1 MDDSA
6 AAPGPDLDVQASSIA
21 GIRILT
27 VRGALDLSTAPVLTA
42 AIADSL
48 HDPYTAIVVDLSE
61 LDFLASAGMTVLLE
75 GHGAAGDVGKE
86 LGVVADGP
94 GTSRPMKMMGVDQV
108 VRVYADLDAALTHLR

>member
-1 MDDSA
+1 MQPSTK
-6 AAPGPDLDVQASSIA
+6 A

-27 VRGALDLSTAPVLTA
+27 VRGALDLSTAPVLSA

-61 LDFLASAGMTVLLE
+61 LEFLASAGMTVLLE

-94 GTSRPMKMMGVDQV
+94 GTSRPITMMGVDQV
-108 VRVYADLDAALTHLR
+108 VPLYASLDAALTDLR